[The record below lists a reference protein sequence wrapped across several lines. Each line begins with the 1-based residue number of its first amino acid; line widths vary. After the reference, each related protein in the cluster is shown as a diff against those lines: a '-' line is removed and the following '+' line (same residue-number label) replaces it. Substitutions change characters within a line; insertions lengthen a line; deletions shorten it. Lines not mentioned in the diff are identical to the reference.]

1 MGSHTPTQSA
11 SCSSLASVHVCMVR
25 LIAFLRHQILL
36 TASLMVSA
44 FAAEEHGA
52 VRCLVGYCLL
62 GAVVQC

>member
-1 MGSHTPTQSA
+1 
-11 SCSSLASVHVCMVR
+11 MVR